1 MLPSEDMMIANT
13 SSSLA
18 LFLMDAFRFGGRGGG
33 GFVVLLLIGL
43 IFAGVLVWA
52 IQSSGKSTT

>member
-1 MLPSEDMMIANT
+1 MIANT

-18 LFLMDAFRFGGRGGG
+18 LFLMDAIRFGGRGGA
-33 GFVVLLLIGL
+33 GFFVLLLIGL

-52 IQSSGKSTT
+52 IHSSGKSTT